1 MITVWPRNHSVLK
14 LARLLRM
21 HWPKVFMMFSKSAL
35 SYSPPLSPHTSSNQS
50 LFVAT
55 FVFTIEIFAPLLIV
69 ISTKTIVNSK
79 ENKGK
84 ESTNWKFL
92 KDMSGNILLRTHSRW
107 LPSIGSV
114 VTIFFLLTK
123 FKKIECLFLNQKH
136 LKNQII
142 LSR

>member
-1 MITVWPRNHSVLK
+1 
-14 LARLLRM
+14 
-21 HWPKVFMMFSKSAL
+21 MMFSKSAL

-84 ESTNWKFL
+84 ESTN
-92 KDMSGNILLRTHSRW
+92 
-107 LPSIGSV
+107 
-114 VTIFFLLTK
+114 
-123 FKKIECLFLNQKH
+123 
-136 LKNQII
+136 
-142 LSR
+142 